1 MKVPTEFIHKGVKYQ
16 IRTMNGI
23 DQCILAGKIAPLV
36 MPVMAVAIR
45 DGALSEL
52 DSLDTST
59 PEGRSALIDIGL
71 GSFERLA
78 KAISQVPP
86 DEMRQIY
93 NECMRHLLRQGGE
106 GLGWQEVFNPMSGML
121 MYDDIDGLDVM
132 TLSVEVVKDQLG
144 NFMQGVPF
152 GSILG
157 LPR

>member
-1 MKVPTEFIHKGVKYQ
+1 MKTPTEFIHKGVKYQ

-45 DGALSEL
+45 EGAFAEVST
-52 DSLDTST
+52 LDTTT
-59 PEGRSALIDIGL
+59 PEGRAALIDIGL

-78 KAISQVPP
+78 QAISRVPP

-132 TLSVEVVKDQLG
+132 TLSVEVIKDQLG
-144 NFMQGVPF
+144 NFMQGAQLSSF
-152 GSILG
+152 LG
-157 LPR
+157 LPH